1 MHSPRTSILF
11 YIMAG
16 KMQTKTFIKNLNLE
30 DAVWWAIVDNLN
42 LNRQHNFKPLLHYDL
57 TLKFQTEIKNNFYF
71 VLLAAT

>member
-42 LNRQHNFKPLLHYDL
+42 LNRQHNFKPLLH
-57 TLKFQTEIKNNFYF
+57 
-71 VLLAAT
+71 